1 MLLFNLIH
9 THVDGMCSKDANSC
23 KESHKQALISKH
35 GTARVATQG
44 PCNWTARASM
54 SSLP

>member
-9 THVDGMCSKDANSC
+9 THIDDMCSKDANSC
-23 KESHKQALISKH
+23 KESHKQALISNH
-35 GTARVATQG
+35 GTARVATKG
-44 PCNWTARASM
+44 PCNLTARASM